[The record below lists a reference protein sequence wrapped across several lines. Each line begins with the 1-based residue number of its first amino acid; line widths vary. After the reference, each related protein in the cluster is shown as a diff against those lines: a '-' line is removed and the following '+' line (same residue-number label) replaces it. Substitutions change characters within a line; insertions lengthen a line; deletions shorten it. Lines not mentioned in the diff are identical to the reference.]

1 MNNKKSEKSGRM
13 TIDKLA
19 VIMKAGFD
27 GVNKKFSGVNKK
39 FGGLNKKIDNSSELI
54 DKLAVST
61 LNNFVRIE
69 AKMATKEDF
78 NIQQATLKTHHNV
91 LQIMLKEITAIHGD
105 TKSFRDNIATLYTDH
120 VGYDRKI
127 SNLGA
132 RVEKLELKSK

>member
-1 MNNKKSEKSGRM
+1 MDKKKSGKM

-19 VIMKAGFD
+19 IMMND
-27 GVNKKFSGVNKK
+27 N
-39 FGGLNKKIDNSSELI
+39 FGRLEN
-54 DKLAVST
+54 
-61 LNNFVRIE
+61 
-69 AKMATKEDF
+69 KMATKEDL
-78 NIQQATLKTHHNV
+78 NIQQATLKTHHSV
-91 LQIMLKEITAIHGD
+91 LQVMLKEITAIHED